1 MTITRAPKS
10 LSHDE
15 RKAAEAAF
23 AGRPFNEAWSTS
35 ARVIYD
41 GISKALPRTDVEV
54 STPSKV
60 EEFAETPSAETHSLQ
75 PQKSPAREHVG
86 E

>member
-1 MTITRAPKS
+1 MTNTRAPKS

-41 GISKALPRTDVEV
+41 GISKALPRIDVEV

-60 EEFAETPSAETHSLQ
+60 EEFAEIPSAKTHSLE
-75 PQKSPAREHVG
+75 PQDSPAREHVG